1 MSETNCSSKQ
11 ARLVDNTCPRFGTEC
26 QSGLDAIYIGLMC
39 DHELHFG
46 SKHNFEKYAECRL
59 SEAEYRNNLRKRR
72 FLSIHPTKKRGKR

>member
-1 MSETNCSSKQ
+1 
-11 ARLVDNTCPRFGTEC
+11 
-26 QSGLDAIYIGLMC
+26 MC

-72 FLSIHPTKKRGKR
+72 FLSIHPTKTRGKR